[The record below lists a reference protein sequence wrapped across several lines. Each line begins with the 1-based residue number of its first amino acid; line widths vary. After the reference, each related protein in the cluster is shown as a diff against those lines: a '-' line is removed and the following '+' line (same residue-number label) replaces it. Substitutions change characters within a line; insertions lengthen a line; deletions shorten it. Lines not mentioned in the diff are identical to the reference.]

1 MPIDSSMKSSESSP
15 SDPSI
20 SLGSAVARERS
31 GSRLGENLSRSTMM
45 SLSSSSTLSVSTP
58 ISCGRAGRVLP
69 GERLPDVEEVEPLS
83 RVLPH
88 DVLEGRHPPVRR
100 GFLLAASGDEGLYD
114 LNDVPILRVQ
124 QAEGGQERHLDP
136 AGEAERP
143 QREARRSPEEGNL
156 DVALGPERPIALHR
170 HHLAAAERG
179 EQLQRHRGTRPRDEA
194 HALAIAPYPALQLL
208 RLVRGDDHVRRPRA
222 LSG

>member
-88 DVLEGRHPPVRR
+88 DGLEGRHPGARR
-100 GFLLAASGDEGLYD
+100 GFLLAAHGDERLGYFHH
-114 LNDVPILRVQ
+114 VPVLRVQ
-124 QAEGGQERHLDP
+124 QAEGGQEGNLDP
-136 AGEAERP
+136 AGEEERP
-143 QREARRSPEEGNL
+143 ERESCRSPEEGNL
-156 DVALGPERPIALHR
+156 DVSLGSERPVPFPP
-170 HHLAAAERG
+170 HHLAAANR
-179 EQLQRHRGTRPRDEA
+179 
-194 HALAIAPYPALQLL
+194 
-208 RLVRGDDHVRRPRA
+208 
-222 LSG
+222 